1 MPTSEN
7 PFDIAYCRGL
17 ELDQAT
23 VVSSIVLEYSDL
35 VQ

>member
-7 PFDIAYCRGL
+7 LFDIAYCRGL

-23 VVSSIVLEYSDL
+23 VVSSTVLRYSEL